1 MFLQE
6 LADLGT
12 VTSAEQLRA
21 NATAARSMRYPVRLS
36 AFAFELL
43 MAFLK
48 GARLFLPLGTI
59 NEHVNLQ
66 ARGMRR
72 LLYHSIRCSIMQD
85 LASSSLCICWCLVKV
100 FWQHSA
106 GPSTSAHLLC
116 KAHTVHLIVTCACA
130 LSLPLLVRAPPRATA
145 SGSYELAAMR
155 WL

>member
-21 NATAARSMRYPVRLS
+21 NATATAARSMRYPVRLS

-85 LASSSLCICWCLVKV
+85 LASKLFVHMLVLGEGVLAAQCWSEYFCSPALQGTYCAPITYLHMYTV
-100 FWQHSA
+100 FA
-106 GPSTSAHLLC
+106 A
-116 KAHTVHLIVTCACA
+116 TCASTPSCQRQ
-130 LSLPLLVRAPPRATA
+130 L
-145 SGSYELAAMR
+145 
-155 WL
+155 